1 MARYDTD
8 IDPLDPAYR
17 NGSQAQTVELVG
29 SGLQVLDV
37 GCAGG
42 VVARALSRRG
52 CRVWGVD
59 KDADAAEQARPF
71 LEKLVI
77 ADLDEAPLTD
87 HFERGSFDVL
97 VFGDVLE
104 HVADPVRVLRDALPL
119 LTDEGRVVCSIPH
132 VAHGSLRLALLQ
144 GRWTYTP
151 TGLLDSTHLRFF
163 DRAGLRALHAEV
175 GLTVEELRGVV
186 VDPLAAEVDVDAD
199 ALPPG
204 VVAWV
209 REQPDSYVY
218 QFLTSAR
225 RASPGDSVELPDLV
239 PVVPLDEVRLDD
251 RHAARHREELRR
263 EAENAELR
271 HSIMT
276 QRDHVIG
283 LEATAATARARE
295 KAAER
300 KLANAERQL
309 QRLRKSSRQQR
320 AKAKS
325 LRVANRRLTARSR
338 RIQQEKARVEA
349 ELGRLRSSW
358 AWRAGRVLTSP
369 VRVLRRGR

>member
-8 IDPLDPAYR
+8 IDPLDPAHR
-17 NGSQAQTVELVG
+17 NGSQAQAVELVG
-29 SGLQVLDV
+29 SGVQVLDV

-42 VVARALSRRG
+42 VLARALSTRG
-52 CRVWGVD
+52 CRVWGID
-59 KDADAAEQARPF
+59 HDAEAAEEARPY
-71 LEKLVI
+71 LEKLVV

-87 HFERGSFDVL
+87 HFERGAFDVL

-104 HVADPVRVLRDALPL
+104 HVVDPARVLREALPL
-119 LTDEGRVVCSIPH
+119 LTDTGRVVCSIPN
-132 VAHGSLRLALLQ
+132 VAHGSLRLAHLQ
-144 GRWTYTP
+144 GRWAYTR
-151 TGLLDSTHLRFF
+151 TGLLDRTHLRFF
-163 DRAGLRALHAEV
+163 DRDGVRALHAEV

-186 VDPLAAEVDVDAD
+186 VDPLGAEVEVDAD
-199 ALPPG
+199 ALPAG
-204 VVAWV
+204 VIAWV

-218 QFLTSAR
+218 QFLTAAR
-225 RASPGDSVELPDLV
+225 PARPGDSSQLPELV

-251 RHAARHREELRR
+251 QHADRHRRELRR
-263 EAENAELR
+263 QAEDAELR
-271 HSIMT
+271 HTIMT

-309 QRLRKSSRQQR
+309 QKLRKSSRQQR
-320 AKAKS
+320 TKLKS

-338 RIQQEKARVEA
+338 RIQQEKARAET
-349 ELGRLRSSW
+349 ELGQLRGSW
-358 AWRAGRVLTSP
+358 AWRVGRVLTGP